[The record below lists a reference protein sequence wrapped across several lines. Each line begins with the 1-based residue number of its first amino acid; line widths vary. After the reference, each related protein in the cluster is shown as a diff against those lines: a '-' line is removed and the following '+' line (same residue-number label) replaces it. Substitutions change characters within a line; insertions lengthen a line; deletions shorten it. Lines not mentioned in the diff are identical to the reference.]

1 MNKILKH
8 SAFLLFIVTFCY
20 ACKMYS
26 FTGASIPAEAK
37 TVSVGTFENKA
48 SLVEPTLAQLLTDAL
63 RDKFVSQT
71 TLDLVD
77 QEGDLQLE
85 GDITA
90 YRISPIAI
98 QGDQTAAMNRLSI
111 TIRVKFTNLYDDTKD
126 YEQSFTRYADYSS
139 ETDLA
144 SELTN
149 LLEVINEAL
158 VEDVFNKA
166 VVNW

>member
-1 MNKILKH
+1 MKKILKH
-8 SAFLLFIVTFCY
+8 SAFLLFIVMFCH

-37 TVSVGTFENKA
+37 TVSVATFENKA

-139 ETDLA
+139 EEDLA
-144 SELTN
+144 SELTG
-149 LLEVINEAL
+149 LLDDINEAL